1 MNKIVNDPQ
10 EMIREMT
17 EGYLETCGG
26 LLKAAADGKGI
37 LRSDRLQKVSLVT
50 GGGSGNEPWIL
61 GYVGKGLADG
71 AALGNVYIAPAARS
85 VLHVTREVYHD
96 RGVIYLCTNH
106 AGDVL
111 NFELVGEL
119 AQLEGIE
126 TRCVF
131 VSDDVSSAPL
141 DKRDERRGVAGIA
154 LVMKVAGAAC
164 EAGLPLDEAYRVIQK
179 ANRNTFTF
187 GVTTSTGYLPSGAAM
202 CELPDGQIEYG
213 MGFNGEPGVLRT
225 PLKSADE
232 IADTVL
238 SYLLKGSSL
247 KAGDELAVMLN
258 GYGFTSLLE
267 LCIVNRRV
275 TRVLREKGFR
285 LHDSF
290 VGSLFS
296 LQGTGG
302 FSVSLLKLDDELRPY
317 YDAPA
322 YSPFFRF
329 LRPEEEEH
337 E

>member
-1 MNKIVNDPQ
+1 MNKIVNAPGA
-10 EMIREMT
+10 MIREML
-17 EGYLETCGG
+17 EGYLETCRG
-26 LLKAAADGKGI
+26 LLKATPDGTGI
-37 LRSDRLQKVSLVT
+37 LRGDRPRKVSIVT
-50 GGGSGNEPWIL
+50 GGGSGNEPWII

-85 VLHVTREVYHD
+85 VLNVTREVYHD

-131 VSDDVSSAPL
+131 VADDVGSAPL
-141 DKRDERRGVAGIA
+141 GKQGERRGVAGIA

-164 EAGLPLDEAYRVIQK
+164 EAGLSLGEAYRVIQK

-187 GVTTSTGYLPSGAAM
+187 GVTTSPGYLPSGAAM
-202 CELPDGQIEYG
+202 CGLPDGQIEYG

-225 PLKSADE
+225 PLKPADE

-238 SYLLKGSSL
+238 SYLLKGSGL
-247 KAGDELAVMLN
+247 REGDELALMLN

-267 LCIVNRRV
+267 LCIVNRRL
-275 TRVLREKGFR
+275 TRSLREKGFR

-290 VGSLFS
+290 VGSLFAP
-296 LQGTGG
+296 QGTGG
-302 FSVSLLKLDDELRPY
+302 FSVSVLKLDDELRPY

-329 LRPEEEEH
+329 VRPEEGEA
-337 E
+337 